1 MKWKLMVFGSGLL
14 LLLLPFFIMLN
25 MIIQMIGSVGA
36 TEEIN
41 SYSEGMFTGEYT
53 EDLPIFEEIK
63 GRGPITDEHARY
75 AVGAAVKYKLL
86 PSVILS
92 QLGWESAYGQSY
104 SGKND
109 HNYFGITWYS
119 GCPYPKGSARGVGG
133 SEGGNYMKF
142 PNAKACYAYY
152 GYMVATQSN
161 FNACVGN
168 KDPGQC
174 LLILGRGGYAA
185 AGITEGSAYYQG
197 AMGIIKS
204 YNLTEYDEFAIKKW
218 GSISSTSSGGSTGS
232 LGGGWYNP
240 FPGSS
245 LERSSFLGGQLFGK
259 NPGGEF
265 RMNGFHNGLD
275 FGSVDHP
282 GNEIH
287 AVHAGT
293 VVFAGN
299 PSIAALGSCVI
310 VIKDGDLSMVY
321 QEFGSSPSNARVKVG
336 DKVKAGQVIGIRD
349 TAHLHL
355 GFTKSDWYA
364 AQASAFKNDGVWLDP
379 LPYLQQSGK

>member
-1 MKWKLMVFGSGLL
+1 MKFKLLVFLSGIALL
-14 LLLLPFFIMLN
+14 AFPFFLTLN
-25 MIIQMIGSVGA
+25 MMMEMIASIGA
-36 TEEIN
+36 SGDSS
-41 SYSEGMFTGEYT
+41 SYSEGTFTGEYT

-63 GRGPITDEHARY
+63 GRGPITDEHARF

-109 HNYFGITWYS
+109 NNFFGITWYV

-142 PNAKACYAYY
+142 PDAKASYAYY
-152 GYMVATQSN
+152 GYMIATQSN
-161 FNACVGN
+161 FNASVGN

-185 AGITEGSAYYQG
+185 AGITEESAYYQG

-204 YNLTEYDEFAIKKW
+204 YNLTEYDEFAISKW
-218 GSISSTSSGGSTGS
+218 GSMGVSSSGDSSGS
-232 LGGGWYNP
+232 LGGGWFNP

-245 LERSSFLGGQLFGK
+245 LDRNSFLGGQLFGK
-259 NPGGEF
+259 NLGGEF
-265 RMNGFHNGLD
+265 RLNGFHNGLD

-293 VVFAGN
+293 VIFVGN
-299 PSIAALGSCVI
+299 PSIASLGPCVI

-321 QEFGSSPSNARVKVG
+321 QEFASSPGNARVKVG
-336 DKVKAGQVIGIRD
+336 DKVNAGQVIGIRD

-364 AQASAFKNDGVWLDP
+364 AQASAFTNDGVWLDP
-379 LPYLQQSGK
+379 LPYLKQIGK

>member
-1 MKWKLMVFGSGLL
+1 MEQIAS
-14 LLLLPFFIMLN
+14 
-25 MIIQMIGSVGA
+25 IGAS
-36 TEEIN
+36 EE
-41 SYSEGMFTGEYT
+41 SYSSGGSTFTGEYT

-63 GRGPITDEHARY
+63 GRGPITDEQARY
-75 AVGAAVKYKLL
+75 AVGAAVKYQLL

-104 SGKND
+104 SGKHDN
-109 HNYFGITWYS
+109 NYFGITWYV

-185 AGITEGSAYYQG
+185 AGITEGSAYYEG

-218 GSISSTSSGGSTGS
+218 GSIRSTSSGGSTGS

-245 LERSSFLGGQLFGK
+245 LDRSSFSGGQLFGK
-259 NPGGEF
+259 NAGGGF
-265 RMNGFHNGLD
+265 RVNGFHDGLD

-282 GNEIH
+282 GSEIH

-299 PSIAALGSCVI
+299 PSIAALGACVI

-321 QEFGSSPSNARVKVG
+321 QEFGTSLANIRVKVG
-336 DKVKAGQVIGIRD
+336 EKVKAGQVIGTRN
-349 TAHLHL
+349 TSHLHL

-364 AQASAFKNDGVWLDP
+364 AQASAFTDNGVWLDP

>member
-1 MKWKLMVFGSGLL
+1 MKIKLIVCCSGLL
-14 LLLLPFFIMLN
+14 LLCLPFFILFN
-25 MIIQMIGSVGA
+25 VITQMIGFTGA
-36 TEEIN
+36 IEGTTA
-41 SYSEGMFTGEYT
+41 YSEGMFTGEYT
-53 EDLPIFEEIK
+53 EDLPIYDEIK

-75 AVGAAVKYKLL
+75 AVGTAVKYKLL

-109 HNYFGITWYS
+109 HNYFGITWYV
-119 GCPYPKGSARGVGG
+119 GCPYPKGSVRGIGG

-142 PNAKACYAYY
+142 PNAKACYSYY
-152 GYMVATQSN
+152 GYMVSTQSN

-168 KDPGQC
+168 KDPRQC

-197 AMGIIKS
+197 AMGIINS
-204 YNLTEYDEFAIKKW
+204 YHLTEYDEFAIKKW
-218 GSISSTSSGGSTGS
+218 GSISSTYSGGSTGS

-245 LERSSFLGGQLFGK
+245 LDRSSFSSGQLFGK
-259 NPGGEF
+259 NAGGEF
-265 RMNGFHNGLD
+265 RVNGFHDGLD
-275 FGSVDHP
+275 FGSADHP
-282 GNEIH
+282 GSDIH

-299 PSIAALGSCVI
+299 PSIAALGACVI

-321 QEFGSSPSNARVKVG
+321 QEFGTSLANIRVKVG
-336 DKVKAGQVIGIRD
+336 EKVKAGQVIGIRN
-349 TAHLHL
+349 TSHLHL

-364 AQASAFKNDGVWLDP
+364 AQASAFTNNGVWLDP

>member
-1 MKWKLMVFGSGLL
+1 MEQGKSWRIPTGISKTYLL
-14 LLLLPFFIMLN
+14 LL
-25 MIIQMIGSVGA
+25 
-36 TEEIN
+36 
-41 SYSEGMFTGEYT
+41 
-53 EDLPIFEEIK
+53 
-63 GRGPITDEHARY
+63 
-75 AVGAAVKYKLL
+75 
-86 PSVILS
+86 
-92 QLGWESAYGQSY
+92 
-104 SGKND
+104 
-109 HNYFGITWYS
+109 
-119 GCPYPKGSARGVGG
+119 
-133 SEGGNYMKF
+133 
-142 PNAKACYAYY
+142 
-152 GYMVATQSN
+152 VATQSN

-197 AMGIIKS
+197 VMGIIKS
-204 YNLTEYDEFAIKKW
+204 YNLAEYDEFAIKKW

-245 LERSSFLGGQLFGK
+245 LDRSSFSGGQLFGK
-259 NPGGEF
+259 NAGGGF
-265 RMNGFHNGLD
+265 RVNGFHDGLD

-282 GNEIH
+282 GSEIH

-299 PSIAALGSCVI
+299 PSIAALGACVI

-321 QEFGSSPSNARVKVG
+321 QEFGTSLANIRVKVG
-336 DKVKAGQVIGIRD
+336 EKVKAGQVIGTRN
-349 TAHLHL
+349 TSHLHL
-355 GFTKSDWYA
+355 GSTKSDWYA
-364 AQASAFKNDGVWLDP
+364 AQASAFTDNGVWLDP